1 MASLE
6 RHEIALKVYRDKWND
21 FYKWEVEVE
30 WSTLVNGLTDHCHP
44 PPPVLPDTSHAESG
58 EMDLDGEEDA
68 CSTLF
73 IFQDQELQCEQP
85 LDNPVEKD
93 AANFKS
99 YPPYTIC
106 TPLTQNTAGP
116 RLDSTSFIPYADD
129 HKFRVDAY
137 LSLFPNS
144 EHLGW
149 QADFKDPDHE
159 VIKLETARHLFYD
172 KGFGFDEIENIP
184 GFDARL
190 RIDDCDGLV
199 WASAQRDL
207 PFIHWYGINQGD
219 GEESSGVPAPSTTKF
234 IPSSI
239 AQLTDGS
246 AGKGLFAEVQ
256 KASGNFCPHLN
267 CLKSYFPHCRMHG
280 VPPIQEQRPKK
291 PLAKFADGQRCG
303 DFCYRR
309 IPREHR
315 THEELVKLGLD
326 WTQTEIALLSDI
338 LKLSPDSSPCDLA
351 VICRKP
357 CMEVLAT
364 RCRIHPDPD
373 VLDYQVDEL
382 EGAPAAPTEEWFRD
396 NRLDRDGGILAGND
410 LYHPLQPCSHPGPCG
425 SQESNCPCYKAR
437 HHCSRNCRCS
447 MKCRLRRKGCK
458 CGRNQQRNCCQD
470 EYPFCPCRLNFIECD
485 PELCT
490 SCDARVKEPKG
501 KKSKCRNNA
510 CQKGRF
516 PLIEINAATWGQGA
530 FAGRSI
536 KSGTIIGEYVGEAL
550 LLAEADEGVQS
561 LLNRYSGL
569 NYSFSL
575 DQTFLLD
582 SLRAGNETRFLNHT
596 TDANCTADVITVNGD
611 HRIFLISTKAI
622 KKGQELFLDYGEA
635 FWKDGED
642 DESQAQPKDPTT
654 RMETSRPSSPTSWS

>member
-267 CLKSYFPHCRMHG
+267 CLKSYFPHCR

-382 EGAPAAPTEEWFRD
+382 EGAPAAPTEEWFRSTEMAEYWPAMISIIRSSPARTQALVVLKNQTVPVIKPD
-396 NRLDRDGGILAGND
+396 TTAVEIVDSQRYMWLDAILILHHNIN
-410 LYHPLQPCSHPGPCG
+410 
-425 SQESNCPCYKAR
+425 SNA
-437 HHCSRNCRCS
+437 
-447 MKCRLRRKGCK
+447 
-458 CGRNQQRNCCQD
+458 
-470 EYPFCPCRLNFIECD
+470 
-485 PELCT
+485 
-490 SCDARVKEPKG
+490 EPKG